1 MDKLVTMFFA
11 AILTASM
18 AAVPTHAAKPVDND
32 GDGYKS
38 NVDCNDNDDTVW
50 NLNCLGECAPEPPGG
65 CSCTITENPEVSCAD
80 GVDNDCDGATDS
92 ADSDC
97 ATGGA
102 CADYTTKGECVGD
115 PGCEWQGSPKNG
127 TCVDVAGC
135 TPTEDPETSCSDG
148 VDNDC
153 DGAIDGADS
162 DCATGGP
169 EMCKDG
175 VDNDGDA
182 NIDCAD
188 SDCNGTPECT
198 STIPAHLTINSY
210 NGPATCIAC
219 HTQAGNHVLNSV
231 HGSWLGDTP
240 DVVNISGPAGKWGAS
255 NNYCTDPELADYA
268 CLRCHVSLVGPPT
281 QATAEDM
288 DCLACHQNA
297 YDATFV
303 PSSPLQKTSCVDGST
318 KDYLIPV
325 KEADGKYHKYP
336 RYDLMPA
343 GATMI
348 EMARTVHLPN
358 NESCLVI
365 CHTDAGGGDGIKRG
379 DLDSAMVDPPVSLDV
394 HLSSAGGAQMTCV
407 ACHAAINHQIPG
419 RGNDLRPTDTGAT
432 MRQCVDCHVGMD
444 SGSGHTSAG
453 RRSEPD
459 RHVARVAC
467 TACHISSY
475 GDGVPTEMTRDWTA
489 PKWSPGGCEGQG
501 AWVGTTTKG
510 SGVIPEYQFWTG
522 QSWVYDRNGN
532 EGLSPDPDDGTLRYS
547 YPIGDINNGKLYPF
561 KVHTSWNPVDN
572 DTNMTSFDVLEMF
585 MTGCYDDAARSGL
598 DFIGESGA
606 YTWKN
611 TKAYQLITHGIG
623 PATDASDC
631 TKCHHGNNQFTLEF
645 ETKLDAIGYHL
656 KDGDGNGVINDSDR
670 LIICSQCHAAKS
682 LKRDWVQM
690 HNHTSKGSGIGCY
703 FCHEFQRPERNLC
716 DPCDPACVA
725 EFVDTNPFPHQCP

>member
-1 MDKLVTMFFA
+1 MDKLITMFFA

-18 AAVPTHAAKPVDND
+18 AALPAHAAKPVDND

-38 NVDCNDNDDTVW
+38 NVDCDDNNPAVNPGAAEICTNGIDDD
-50 NLNCLGECAPEPPGG
+50 CDRASDAADPDCGGG
-65 CSCTITENPEVSCAD
+65 CTPTENPEVSCSD

-97 ATGGA
+97 ATGG
-102 CADYTTKGECVGD
+102 
-115 PGCEWQGSPKNG
+115 
-127 TCVDVAGC
+127 
-135 TPTEDPETSCSDG
+135 PE
-148 VDNDC
+148 V
-153 DGAIDGADS
+153 
-162 DCATGGP
+162 
-169 EMCKDG
+169 CKDG
-175 VDNDGDA
+175 ADNDGDG

-188 SDCNGTPECT
+188 SDCIGTPECT
-198 STIPAHLTINSY
+198 STVAAHLTINRY
-210 NGPATCIAC
+210 DGPATCIAC

-240 DVVNISGPAGKWGAS
+240 DVVNIAGPAGKWGAS

-281 QATAEDM
+281 LATATDM

-318 KDYLIPV
+318 KTYLIPV

-348 EMARTVHLPN
+348 EMARTVHLPD

-379 DLDSAMVDPPVSLDV
+379 DLDSAMVDPPVVLDV
-394 HLSSAGGAQMTCV
+394 HLSSAGVARMTCV
-407 ACHAAINHQIPG
+407 DCHAAVNHQIPG

-432 MRQCVDCHVGMD
+432 MRKCVDCHVGMD
-444 SGSGHTSAG
+444 SGGGHASAG

-459 RHVARVAC
+459 RHVARVDC

-475 GDGVPTEMTRDWTA
+475 GDGVPTEMTRDWRG
-489 PKWSPGGCEGQG
+489 PKWSAGGCEGQG

-510 SGVIPEYQFWTG
+510 SGVIPEYRFWTG
-522 QSWVYDRNGN
+522 QSWVYDRNGT
-532 EGLSPDPDDGTLRYS
+532 EGLSPDPDDIGMLRFS

-585 MTGCYDDAARSGL
+585 MTGCYDDAAQSGL
-598 DFIGESGA
+598 DFIGEAGP

-623 PATDASDC
+623 PAADANDC
-631 TKCHHGNNQFTLEF
+631 TKCHHGSNEFKLEF
-645 ETKLDAIGYHL
+645 KTKLDAIGYHL
-656 KDGDGNGVINDSDR
+656 KDGDGNGVINDNDR
-670 LIICSQCHAAKS
+670 LIICSQCHAAKN
-682 LKRDWVQM
+682 LKRDWLQM
-690 HNHTSKGSGIGCY
+690 HNHTAKGSGIGCY